1 VQGKSVGRKTAS
13 FSRNGDLTGLWSG
26 EYWYG
31 GAGQPTPF
39 TAHFVDAD
47 GSLTGTTLEPNTFA
61 DLGLAELSAM
71 LRGSRGD
78 LSVRFVKLYDP
89 APGVHQSPIAYSGTV
104 DPNFT
109 MIDGE
114 WRIAGMHPGRFVLVR
129 VSRGAEAEAVER
141 AEEIVL
147 QR

>member
-1 VQGKSVGRKTAS
+1 MGRRAAS
-13 FSRNGDLTGLWSG
+13 FSRDSDLTGLWSG

-47 GSLTGTTLEPNTFA
+47 GSLTGTTLEPNSFA
-61 DLGLAELSAM
+61 DPSLGELSAT

-89 APGVHQSPIAYSGTV
+89 APGVHQSPITYSGTV
-104 DPNFT
+104 DANFT

-114 WRIAGMHPGRFVLVR
+114 WSIAGVHSGHFVLVR
-129 VSRGAEAEAVER
+129 VSRGAQAEAIER

>member
-1 VQGKSVGRKTAS
+1 MSKKTAV
-13 FSRNGDLTGLWSG
+13 FSGDCDLTGVWSG

-31 GAGQPTPF
+31 GAGFPTPF

-61 DLGLAELSAM
+61 DPGLTELSAT
-71 LRGSRGD
+71 LRGARGD
-78 LSVRFVKLYDP
+78 LSVRFIKLYDP
-89 APGVHQSPIAYSGTV
+89 APGAHRSPIHYAGTI
-104 DPNFT
+104 DANFT

-114 WRIAGMHPGRFVLVR
+114 WSFGGGGAHSGRFVLVR
-129 VSRGAEAEAVER
+129 VSRGAQAIARETAETLNV
-141 AEEIVL
+141 